1 MKNDKPPFK
10 FNADDFAPVVDVP
23 PLQNH
28 HQLRGFDRFVLDNLV
43 PGRWFVRKCFPF
55 EMPDHAFEKFSNY
68 GGDMF
73 VFVIKEKPG
82 MIVKAFCTG
91 CFEDYRS
98 HRNAI
103 VTHHSM
109 GVEFYEPTPSS
120 STLN

>member
-1 MKNDKPPFK
+1 MKHDKPPIK

-23 PLQNH
+23 PIQNH
-28 HQLRGFDRFVLDNLV
+28 YQLRGFDRFVLDHLV
-43 PGRWFVRKCFPF
+43 LGRWFVRKCFPF

-68 GGDMF
+68 GGDTF
-73 VFVIKEKPG
+73 VFIIREAPG
-82 MIVKAFCTG
+82 VHIKAFCTG

-98 HRNAI
+98 HRNAV

-109 GVEFYEPTPSS
+109 GVDFYEPTPSS